1 MSLSTARAGLPER
14 VPLHWRRTVDGPRLR
29 RAERQWTVWTFAHI
43 TPFVAGAVLLVLFK
57 PILAPISVILL
68 IHGWALGELWA
79 NRGAVVVRNQS
90 RLGAGPDAQA
100 LLLLGDLVDDANR
113 TLHAETGLVLQPGE
127 FGTWI
132 VGEAGALL
140 VRPNRR
146 RVDCF
151 CVRAT
156 GTDLPHGDRV
166 AHLLLALRC
175 GEADFTTVAN
185 LAFSGARWR
194 VRRRLRPHQR
204 AALDAV
210 TPVAC

>member
-1 MSLSTARAGLPER
+1 LSATAAGLPER
-14 VPLHWRRTVDGPRLR
+14 ASLHWRRSVDAPALARV
-29 RAERQWTVWTFAHI
+29 ERQWTAWTIAH
-43 TPFVAGAVLLVLFK
+43 TVPFIAGAGLLIWFK
-57 PILAPISVILL
+57 PILAPISAILL
-68 IHGWALGELWA
+68 IHAWALGELWA
-79 NRGAVVVRNQS
+79 NRGAVVVRTVT
-90 RLGAGPDAQA
+90 RTKPGPDAQA

-113 TLHAETGLVLQPGE
+113 ELHAGTGLVLQPGE

-140 VRPNRR
+140 VRPDGR

-156 GTDLPHGDRV
+156 GRDLPHGDRI

-175 GEADFTTVAN
+175 DEEDFTTVAN

-194 VRRRLRPHQR
+194 VRRRLKADQR
-204 AALDAV
+204 AALDAAV
-210 TPVAC
+210 S